1 MLTIPSSIHFFLLY
15 QLPYFDSFLK
25 WTTKCSRVQNLE
37 PSLPGSGVRNASVMQ
52 SQSWLFTLWCSSNR
66 TPISDLVGKPMGNK
80 ISTATPST
88 ASAGI
93 DSYVSELGDIQ
104 YERRQVITNYTR
116 KLLRQA
122 LTTQTL
128 TTALEVHVSW
138 KLFVVFTKTA

>member
-1 MLTIPSSIHFFLLY
+1 
-15 QLPYFDSFLK
+15 
-25 WTTKCSRVQNLE
+25 
-37 PSLPGSGVRNASVMQ
+37 
-52 SQSWLFTLWCSSNR
+52 
-66 TPISDLVGKPMGNK
+66 MGNK

-128 TTALEVHVSW
+128 TTALEVHVS
-138 KLFVVFTKTA
+138 